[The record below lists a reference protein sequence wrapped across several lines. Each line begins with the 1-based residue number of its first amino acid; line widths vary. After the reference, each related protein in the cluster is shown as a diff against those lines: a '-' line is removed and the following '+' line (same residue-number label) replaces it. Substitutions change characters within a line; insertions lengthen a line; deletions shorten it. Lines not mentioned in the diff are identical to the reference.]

1 MNIGGREPAAWI
13 GIIVSCVLAVVSV
26 LSAQGVLNEA
36 LTGKIT
42 DGVNAV
48 AQLLIL
54 LAPIITSLLIR
65 TQVTPVAKPSLPEGT
80 TVEVVTPEGRPNT
93 NTVL

>member
-1 MNIGGREPAAWI
+1 
-13 GIIVSCVLAVVSV
+13 V

-48 AQLLIL
+48 AQLLVL
-54 LAPIITSLLIR
+54 LAPVITGLLIR
-65 TQVTPVAKPSLPEGT
+65 TQVTPTTAPKLPEGT
-80 TVEVVTPEGRPNT
+80 TVEVVTPHGRPNT